1 MPLLRFLMK
10 MIKAYP
16 NSDRNLGLEA
26 FKNHVYV
33 QNLLDEQDPSKS
45 SKEKRQNNILDQN

>member
-1 MPLLRFLMK
+1 MK